1 MKPSELPIARD
12 VRRGEALRTLIAD
25 AVSEVQ
31 VDASKRGGVTV
42 ASAQLHAMLTAGAT
56 AIASLRDLVAPA
68 ISTRTQ
74 AFGAAK
80 IVLTYGKPLDP
91 AFVPPTSAFAITDP
105 NRTVTGVAVV
115 GRTVEVS
122 YSGVVLVTADAPLIA
137 YTQPTADLRL
147 RDQAGNLAA
156 SFTAAAVTVAA
167 S

>member
-12 VRRGEALRTLIAD
+12 VRRGESLRTYIAD

-31 VDASKRGGVTV
+31 VDAARRGGVTV
-42 ASAQLHAMLTAGAT
+42 ASAQLHAMLTAGAA
-56 AIASLRDLVAPA
+56 AIAALRDLVVPTV
-68 ISTRTQ
+68 STRLQ
-74 AFGAAK
+74 AFGVST
-80 IVLTYGKPLDP
+80 IVLTYSKPLDP

-105 NRTVTGVAVV
+105 SRTVTAVRVV
-115 GRTVEVS
+115 GRTVEVG
-122 YSGVVLVTADAPLIA
+122 YSGATLVAADAPLIA
-137 YTQPTADLRL
+137 YTQPTANLRL